1 MSDAYRLVSANLQR
15 VSEVWDIGYAHY
27 ARCCYELGLMDE
39 YDRILGIAIKK
50 NLIETKN
57 LLADLYP
64 EDSKPETY
72 PLLTP
77 TPRKGK
83 ADNNTLPF

>member
-1 MSDAYRLVSANLQR
+1 
-15 VSEVWDIGYAHY
+15 
-27 ARCCYELGLMDE
+27 MDE

-50 NLIETKN
+50 NLVETKN